1 MSTRRSGPLLLAAW
15 LALAGAAV
23 PAAAAAA
30 DGPCAR
36 ASLTA
41 YGIVPDLFYADRPDS
56 LVGLLVAW
64 DEACGPAEVIG
75 RTRILAAIWDDA
87 FDEWVYDDT
96 IIDELAAYRRLLD
109 RGRDPDADD
118 PRERYDAFT
127 VALADQLL
135 PHTDRGSLEEFFCL
149 FYAGRTAQAMT
160 LLSGEALADTEL
172 ARLHGNAHEVLQA
185 PQPVVSIALGG
196 GLWRPGGDAEFVGGK
211 TLVSALA
218 GLRGRSWLGRL
229 VLEMRLGRA
238 DRPYTVAR
246 DGLPRLS
253 DRYDAV
259 LAGVELG
266 RIVPVR
272 DRIALDVFGGV
283 GADAIKPFKDED
295 LTLGTVQASL
305 GLGCRVFLGPDR
317 AWLLGL
323 DARREWLADRN
334 TSGTPLG
341 GRAWSVRLVGGF
353 VLDEGRGARR
363 RALSP

>member
-1 MSTRRSGPLLLAAW
+1 MNAARPGTLLLAAW
-15 LALAGAAV
+15 FVLAGLLAPAAV
-23 PAAAAAA
+23 PAAG
-30 DGPCAR
+30 DPCER
-36 ASLTA
+36 TSLAA
-41 YGIVPDLFYADRPDS
+41 YGIVPDLFYGDLPDS
-56 LVGLLVAW
+56 LAGLLAAW

-96 IIDELAAYRRLLD
+96 IIGDLAAYRRLLD
-109 RGRDPDADD
+109 RGRDPAADD

-149 FYAGRTAQAMT
+149 FYAGRPAAAWS
-160 LLSGEALADTEL
+160 LLAGEDLADTEL
-172 ARLHGNAHEVLQA
+172 ARLYANEQEVLQA
-185 PQPVVSIALGG
+185 PRPVVTVALGG
-196 GLWRPGGDAEFVGGK
+196 GYWRPGGEAEFVGGK

-229 VLEMRLGRA
+229 VVEMRLGRA
-238 DRPYTVAR
+238 DRPYTVAA
-246 DGLPRLS
+246 DGLPLLS

-259 LAGVELG
+259 LAGIELG
-266 RIVPVR
+266 RIVAAG
-272 DRIALDVFGGV
+272 DRLAVDVFGGV
-283 GADAIKPFKDED
+283 GADAVKPFKDED

-305 GLGCRVFLGPDR
+305 GLGCRVFLGPQR
-317 AWLLGL
+317 SWLLGL

-341 GRAWSVRLVGGF
+341 GRAWSVRLVAGL
-353 VLDEGRGARR
+353 VLDEGRGARL